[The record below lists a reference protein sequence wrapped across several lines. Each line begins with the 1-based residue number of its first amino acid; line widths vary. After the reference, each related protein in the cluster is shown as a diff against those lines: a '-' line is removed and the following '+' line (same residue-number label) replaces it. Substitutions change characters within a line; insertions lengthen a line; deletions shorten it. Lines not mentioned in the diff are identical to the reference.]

1 MFLSNRIH
9 PAWRFFVTLVGI
21 TLATFDR
28 GTIAIGQPDAHPQR
42 SPSQTEFYQP
52 DEVQSV
58 YLKVTDENMQRLL
71 AALPE
76 RISVPASFR
85 WREISIDNVAIR
97 FKGNSS
103 ANPSQQHKRSF
114 LIKFDEYDSDVR
126 FLGLL
131 RVSFDNGVQFGSLFS
146 EPIITEILQDL
157 GIKTHRCSSPRSSA
171 ACELQTKCR
180 KTVRM

>member
-9 PAWRFFVTLVGI
+9 PAWCFFVTLVGI
-21 TLATFDR
+21 SLATFGR
-28 GTIAIGQPDAHPQR
+28 GTTAMSQPTNPIQR
-42 SPSQTEFYQP
+42 SPTHTDFYQS
-52 DEVQSV
+52 DEVHSV
-58 YLKVTDENMQRLL
+58 YLQVTDENMQRMV

-114 LIKFDEYDSDVR
+114 LIKFDEYESDVR
-126 FLGLL
+126 FLGLR

-157 GIKTHRCSSPRSSA
+157 GIKTHRCNYA
-171 ACELQTKCR
+171 KLYLNDKHQG
-180 KTVRM
+180 V